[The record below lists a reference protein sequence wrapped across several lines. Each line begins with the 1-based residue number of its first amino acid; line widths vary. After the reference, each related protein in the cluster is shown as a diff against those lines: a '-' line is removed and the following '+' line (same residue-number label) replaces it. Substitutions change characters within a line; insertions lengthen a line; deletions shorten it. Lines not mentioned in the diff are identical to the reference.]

1 MEYLNKLNR
10 SDLED
15 IFSEL
20 MTDLKEVNPELA
32 DKYNCE
38 LEDYMYSM
46 TIEEAQN
53 IVRKMEPYGEKFTY
67 DIVEQF
73 LAEKGITEE
82 TDIIEYYLS
91 MNMFY
96 NDYKHIFDK
105 YNNLNQKDIYY
116 DFSEAFINDKD
127 APKYKVEKYFLLVK

>member
-10 SDLED
+10 S
-15 IFSEL
+15 
-20 MTDLKEVNPELA
+20 
-32 DKYNCE
+32 E

-127 APKYKVEKYFLLVK
+127 APKYKIEKYFLLVK

>member
-15 IFSEL
+15 IFCEL

-53 IVRKMEPYGEKFTY
+53 IVRKM
-67 DIVEQF
+67 
-73 LAEKGITEE
+73 
-82 TDIIEYYLS
+82 
-91 MNMFY
+91 
-96 NDYKHIFDK
+96 
-105 YNNLNQKDIYY
+105 
-116 DFSEAFINDKD
+116 
-127 APKYKVEKYFLLVK
+127 

>member
-1 MEYLNKLNR
+1 
-10 SDLED
+10 
-15 IFSEL
+15 
-20 MTDLKEVNPELA
+20 
-32 DKYNCE
+32 
-38 LEDYMYSM
+38 
-46 TIEEAQN
+46 
-53 IVRKMEPYGEKFTY
+53 
-67 DIVEQF
+67 
-73 LAEKGITEE
+73 
-82 TDIIEYYLS
+82 